1 MTMSGNCKGFT
12 LIELLIALAII
23 ATLAA
28 VIYPGY
34 AAHVKKAY
42 RTEIVGLLTEQ
53 AQHLERYYVRNGTF
67 IDASGVS
74 TGNDRYRITVML
86 NPQDFTLTATPFA
99 DAMRGDPCGEFSLT
113 NTGTRANPGAAPG
126 TTRQECWGR

>member
-1 MTMSGNCKGFT
+1 MSGNCKGFT
-12 LIELLIALAII
+12 LLELLIALAII
-23 ATLAA
+23 GTLVA
-28 VIYPGY
+28 VTYPVY
-34 AAHVKKAY
+34 TAQVKKAY

-53 AQHLERYYVRNGTF
+53 AQHLERYHVRNGTF

-113 NTGTRANPGAAPG
+113 STGTRANPGAAPG

>member
-34 AAHVKKAY
+34 AVHVKKAY

-113 NTGTRANPGAAPG
+113 STGARANPGAAPG